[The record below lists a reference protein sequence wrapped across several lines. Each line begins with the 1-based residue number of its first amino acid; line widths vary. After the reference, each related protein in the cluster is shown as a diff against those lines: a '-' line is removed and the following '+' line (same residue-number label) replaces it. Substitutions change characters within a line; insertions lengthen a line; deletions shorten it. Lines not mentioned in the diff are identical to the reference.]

1 MLCYILMLFNLHC
14 PNKVYG
20 KDCQSNKCEIH
31 QGDKCLGSWLGLCK
45 DISSPKGT
53 GQTRNTTP
61 PREKASW
68 HKEKKKKKPASITQ
82 AGRIMSW
89 RECFDFWRSVSSSYF
104 TGGITCR
111 ELPAAQ
117 QQVKSWHYNP
127 GLILNSDIGRFV
139 KYYTTTKGLKNLAV
153 NLLTQ
158 RKVKNWNTASG
169 LNINCSGGW
178 LSSG

>member
-1 MLCYILMLFNLHC
+1 MGKTVSLISVRYIRVINVWVHGWVSVRIFLH
-14 PNKVYG
+14 
-20 KDCQSNKCEIH
+20 
-31 QGDKCLGSWLGLCK
+31 
-45 DISSPKGT
+45 PKGLVKPEIPLPLERRHHGT
-53 GQTRNTTP
+53 
-61 PREKASW
+61 K
-68 HKEKKKKKPASITQ
+68 KKKKKKPASITQ